1 MIKNKIQKP
10 ITKKFGYCYLVFGF
24 CLSLSVCAN
33 SANAA
38 TASQSLVI
46 QPRRVTGV
54 ADYRPK
60 ENVFASALVLDAK
73 TKKVLFSFKPTKA
86 WPAASLTKLTGA
98 MVFLD
103 QGFDWNKIVAIKKQ
117 DEVGGGRLRVSSG
130 ATMSIKDVVYSSL
143 IGSANNAAT
152 ALARISGLGM
162 KNFVT
167 AMNSKAKALGCINT
181 VFYDAS
187 GMNENNMT
195 SVSDVAKIALAAFS
209 KSELRQPA
217 ATASYTFKVR
227 NTGELHTIKNTNGL
241 LIDENNGL
249 YVTGGKTGYLEE
261 SKNNLVVRL
270 RPSQKDV
277 NRELLVVVFGAE
289 TKTSLFDVAANLAR
303 WSWSAYDWST
313 PTVAKAYGN

>member
-1 MIKNKIQKP
+1 MICRSDKIAL
-10 ITKKFGYCYLVFGF
+10 CLLVTGV
-24 CLSLSVCAN
+24 LASSLFIN
-33 SANAA
+33 GANAA
-38 TASQSLVI
+38 TTSQSQVI
-46 QPRRVTGV
+46 QPRRVTNI

-73 TKKVLFSFKPTKA
+73 TKKVLFSFKPTQA

-98 MVFLD
+98 LVFLD
-103 QGFDWNKIVAIKKQ
+103 QGFDWNKIVSIKKQ
-117 DEVGGGRLRVSSG
+117 DEVGGGRLRVNSG

-152 ALARISGLGM
+152 ALARISGLGT
-162 KNFVT
+162 KNFVA
-167 AMNSKAKALGCINT
+167 AMNSKVKALGCINT

-195 SVSDVAKIALAAFS
+195 SASDVAKIATAAFN
-209 KSELRQPA
+209 KSELRRPV
-217 ATASYTFKVR
+217 ATAFYTFKVR
-227 NTGELHTIKNTNGL
+227 NTGESHTIKNTNAL
-241 LIDENNGL
+241 LVDETNGL

-289 TKTSLFDVAANLAR
+289 TKDSLFDVAASLAR

>member
-1 MIKNKIQKP
+1 MTENTKIQRP
-10 ITKKFGYCYLVFGF
+10 ITKCFLIIAWLLFFGF
-24 CLSLSVCAN
+24 WFLSPAAS
-33 SANAA
+33 AA
-38 TASQSLVI
+38 TATPQVV
-46 QPRRVTGV
+46 QPRRAVEV
-54 ADYRPK
+54 ADYLPK
-60 ENVFASALVLDAK
+60 ADVFASALVLDAK
-73 TKKVLFSFKPTKA
+73 TKKVLFSFKPTKV

-103 QGFDWNKIVAIKKQ
+103 RGLNWNQIISIKKQ
-117 DEVGGGRLRVSSG
+117 DEVGGGRLRVKPG

-152 ALARISGLGM
+152 ALVRISGLGM
-162 KNFVT
+162 NNFVT
-167 AMNSKAKALGCINT
+167 AMNKKAAALGCANT

-195 SVSDVAKIALAAFS
+195 TASDIAKIATAAFS
-209 KSELRQPA
+209 KPELRKPA
-217 ATASYTFKVR
+217 STAFYTFKVR
-227 NTGELHTIKNTNGL
+227 NTGESHTIKNTDVL
-241 LIDENNGL
+241 LVDENNGL

-261 SKNNLVVRL
+261 ARNNLVVRL

-289 TKTSLFDVAANLAR
+289 TKDALFDEAARLAR